1 MKKKGGKRGGKRA
14 KSSMGAGATNMTS
27 RAAMAAATSA
37 GKSVK
42 ERVAAM
48 ENVGQAV
55 VESDAQLQAVLKV
68 LRNKDEPTPV
78 RLAALQA
85 LQAASFAVIQ
95 FESCRGDYL
104 ATLRAVANDT
114 DLELRQRV
122 LGILAREKDGFA
134 QQRLLEG
141 LQNPEKALVPP
152 EKALQLLS
160 YDVHA
165 EAYPMARAIVSNPPS
180 VAAKRE
186 ALRLLGADASSK
198 PLFEKI
204 LRDKEETREI
214 RQLSASAL
222 HAIAPA
228 SLQRHARE
236 MLLDPKE
243 YSDIQETSLTALTQF
258 GDQVKVEKDEKLVKH
273 LSSLKGRVSTKLK
286 QGARLFLSKYGR

>member
-1 MKKKGGKRGGKRA
+1 MRRKGAKRA
-14 KSSMGAGATNMTS
+14 VKGTKSAMQAGAAELSS
-27 RAAMAAATSA
+27 RAVFATVTNA

-48 ENVGQAV
+48 PNVSELV
-55 VESDAQLQAVLKV
+55 IESEAQFQGVLKI
-68 LRNKDEPTPV
+68 LGNKEEPTPV

-104 ATLRAVANDT
+104 ATLRAVATDS
-114 DLELRQRV
+114 DLELRQRA
-122 LGILAREKDGFA
+122 LGILTREKDGFA

-141 LQNPEKALVPP
+141 LENPEKALLPP

-160 YDVHA
+160 YDVHT
-165 EAYPMARAIVSNPPS
+165 EAYPVARRIVSNPPS

-186 ALRLLGADASSK
+186 ALRLLAADASSK
-198 PLFEKI
+198 PLFEKV
-204 LRDKEETREI
+204 LRDKDETREI

-222 HAIAPA
+222 HSIAPA
-228 SLQRHARE
+228 ALQTHARE
-236 MLLDPKE
+236 MLLDSKE

-258 GDQVKVEKDEKLVKH
+258 GDQGKIAKDNTLKKRIG
-273 LSSLKGRVSTKLK
+273 SLQRRKSGKLK
-286 QGARLFLSKYGR
+286 QGARHFQAKYGK

>member
-1 MKKKGGKRGGKRA
+1 MSKKGIKRA
-14 KSSMGAGATNMTS
+14 AKSAKSAMQAGATSLSPRLAMTT
-27 RAAMAAATSA
+27 ATNA

-48 ENVGQAV
+48 PNVSQAV
-55 VESDAQLQAVLKV
+55 IESDAQLQAVLKV
-68 LRNKDEPTPV
+68 LRSKDEPTPV

-85 LQAASFAVIQ
+85 LQAASFAVIE

-104 ATLRAVANDT
+104 ATLRAVATDS

-122 LGILAREKDGFA
+122 LGILARENDGFA

-141 LQNPEKALVPP
+141 LQNPEKALLPP
-152 EKALQLLS
+152 EKALQLLG

-165 EAYPMARAIVSNPPS
+165 DAYPVAREIVKHPPS
-180 VAAKRE
+180 DAAKRE

-214 RQLSASAL
+214 RQIAASSL

-228 SLQRHARE
+228 ALQKHARE

-258 GDQVKVEKDEKLVKH
+258 GDAGKVEKDETLMKRI
-273 LSSLKGRVSTKLK
+273 SSLRGVGSTKLK
-286 QGARLFLSKYGR
+286 QGARLFQAKYGG

>member
-1 MKKKGGKRGGKRA
+1 MRKKGAKRA
-14 KSSMGAGATNMTS
+14 AKGTKSAMQAGAAALSS
-27 RAAMAAATSA
+27 RAAFATVTSA

-48 ENVGQAV
+48 PNVSELV
-55 VESDAQLQAVLKV
+55 IESEAQFQGVLKV
-68 LRNKDEPTPV
+68 VGNKEEPTPV

-104 ATLRAVANDT
+104 ATLRAVATDS

-141 LQNPEKALVPP
+141 LENPEKALLPP

-160 YDVHA
+160 NDVHA
-165 EAYPMARAIVSNPPS
+165 EAYPVARQIVSNPPS

-186 ALRLLGADASSK
+186 ALRLLAADASSK
-198 PLFEKI
+198 PLFEKV
-204 LRDKEETREI
+204 LRDKDEAREI

-222 HAIAPA
+222 HTIAPA
-228 SLQRHARE
+228 ALQTHARE
-236 MLLDPKE
+236 MLLDSKE

-258 GDQVKVEKDEKLVKH
+258 GDEAKIAKDNTLKKRIG
-273 LSSLKGRVSTKLK
+273 SLQRGKSGKLK
-286 QGARLFLSKYGR
+286 QGARNFQAKYKK

>member
-1 MKKKGGKRGGKRA
+1 MRKKGGKRAA
-14 KSSMGAGATNMTS
+14 KGTKSAMQAGAAKLSS
-27 RAAMAAATSA
+27 RAAFATITSA

-48 ENVGQAV
+48 PNMSELII
-55 VESDAQLQAVLKV
+55 ESEAQFQGVLKV
-68 LRNKDEPTPV
+68 LGNKEEPTPV

-104 ATLRAVANDT
+104 ATLRAVATDS

-141 LQNPEKALVPP
+141 LENPEKALLPP

-165 EAYPMARAIVSNPPS
+165 EAYPVARQIVSNPPS

-186 ALRLLGADASSK
+186 ALRLLAADASSK
-198 PLFEKI
+198 PLFEKV
-204 LRDKEETREI
+204 LRDKDEAREI

-222 HAIAPA
+222 HSIAPA
-228 SLQRHARE
+228 ALQTHARE
-236 MLLDPKE
+236 MVLDSTE

-258 GDQVKVEKDEKLVKH
+258 GDQAKIAKDNTLKKRIG
-273 LSSLKGRVSTKLK
+273 SLQRRKSGKLK
-286 QGARLFLSKYGR
+286 QGARHFQAKFGK